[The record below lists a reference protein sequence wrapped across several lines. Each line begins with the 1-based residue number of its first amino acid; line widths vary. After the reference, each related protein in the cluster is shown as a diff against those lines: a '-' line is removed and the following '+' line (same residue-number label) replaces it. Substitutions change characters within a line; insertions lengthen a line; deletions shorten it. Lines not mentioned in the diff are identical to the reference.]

1 MYILLSILLLL
12 ALGLTIFLQHPL
24 FGKKPTGERLARI
37 QQSKHYNDG
46 QFHNLSHTPAFAED
60 VTYIDAFREF
70 IFNKTPNTKPL
81 DSIPVVQT
89 NLKEIKDTEDYI
101 VWFGHSSYI
110 LQVDQQKILVDPVL
124 TNNASPIKGTNTT
137 FLGTDYYTA
146 EMIPTID
153 YLILTHDHYDHLDY
167 TTFKNVKYKVAKI
180 VCPLGVGT
188 HLEYWGFRKE
198 NIIEMDW
205 NESVVLNENLTIH
218 CTPSRHFSGRSFK
231 RNTTLWAS
239 FVLKST
245 SKTIYIGGDSGYDS
259 HFKTIGEKFGPFDL
273 VLLENGQY
281 DHKWKYIHMLPYE
294 VVQAS
299 KDLQAKS
306 VFPVHSSKFKLANHA
321 WKEPLEKV
329 YEAAQKDSTFHL
341 VLPKIGELI
350 KLDAMPKPQPWWE
363 KVN

>member
-1 MYILLSILLLL
+1 MYILLSILVLL
-12 ALGLTIFLQHPL
+12 ALGLIIFLQHPL
-24 FGKKPTGERLARI
+24 FGKNPTGERLARI
-37 QQSKHYNDG
+37 QQSRHYKDG

-60 VTYIDAFREF
+60 VTYIDALREF

-81 DSIPVVQT
+81 DSVPVVQT

-167 TTFKNVKYKVAKI
+167 TTFKNIKYKVAKI
-180 VCPLGVGT
+180 VCPLGVGA

-281 DHKWKYIHMLPYE
+281 DYKWKYIHMLPDE

-306 VFPVHSSKFKLANHA
+306 VFPVHSSKFKLANHT

-329 YEAAQKDSTFHL
+329 YDAAQKDSTFHL